1 MRRTSNV
8 RMGGTLLFGGA
19 ALLLCACGPT
29 AGTAAV
35 PHSNRPTTSP
45 SSQPANTGSSQ
56 FRRPPVTFCSTLAVE
71 QKQVGGL
78 ANAVSRSESSTDMT
92 ALKNSL
98 ESFVAGSVDTLANV
112 EAEMAS
118 APANVQA
125 AVTVL
130 DQFFTQARTA
140 TKSATNLTQLKTAVA
155 SLLNDQ
161 VNTASATLTDYSNLL
176 CRTASAS

>member
-1 MRRTSNV
+1 
-8 RMGGTLLFGGA
+8 
-19 ALLLCACGPT
+19 
-29 AGTAAV
+29 
-35 PHSNRPTTSP
+35 
-45 SSQPANTGSSQ
+45 
-56 FRRPPVTFCSTLAVE
+56 
-71 QKQVGGL
+71 
-78 ANAVSRSESSTDMT
+78 MT